1 MYRALVSFSG
11 VISMALNEER
21 EITDKNLIKDLLKA
35 GYIEK
40 VKTADKK
47 KADAELPKADETS
60 TDENSNDENS
70 NDEVN
75 E

>member
-11 VISMALNEER
+11 VISMTLNEER
-21 EITDKNLIKDLLKA
+21 EITDKNLIKDLVKA

-47 KADAELPKADETS
+47 KADETS
-60 TDENSNDENS
+60 TDENSNDE
-70 NDEVN
+70 VN
-75 E
+75 K

>member
-1 MYRALVSFSG
+1 MYKALVSFSG

-47 KADAELPKADETS
+47 EADAELPKADETS
-60 TDENSNDENS
+60 TDENSNDE
-70 NDEVN
+70 VN